1 MEIETD
7 METERTWKRKR
18 IIHGHGHVHGHGHGH
33 GHGIGK
39 HLLSISYG
47 ATVPIAPYEMPLKE
61 HSAISNGVI
70 YL

>member
-7 METERTWKRKR
+7 METETETDNN
-18 IIHGHGHVHGHGHGH
+18 GHGHVHGHR
-33 GHGIGK
+33 HGIGQ

-47 ATVPIAPYEMPLKE
+47 AIVPIAPYEMPLKE
-61 HSAISNGVI
+61 HGAISNDAI